1 MSHVTCLPRS
11 LKMKLVWLVVAF
23 VVVWMNAPGGSLGGG
38 DGLSARTPTVAL
50 ASASHGGDF
59 ASAGGASSA
68 SAPAPASRLNA
79 PLAAGEI
86 VESEGL
92 RLGVL
97 AVVDEP
103 VPLAVARTVGERQVW
118 VYVALNNAGSRDVA
132 YTALDLELTDGRGL
146 FSSVEGRRGPGPIL
160 TFGVLRPGEV
170 TSGWRIFRVPADAG
184 PFRLLCDTRTDS

>member
-1 MSHVTCLPRS
+1 MSHVSCLPRS
-11 LKMKLVWLVVAF
+11 LKMKLVWLAAAF
-23 VVVWMNAPGGSLGGG
+23 VVVWMNAPTGSIGGG
-38 DGLSARTPTVAL
+38 DGLSARTPTVAA
-50 ASASHGGDF
+50 ASASRGAGF
-59 ASAGGASSA
+59 ASAGGAAAA
-68 SAPAPASRLNA
+68 SGPAPEAMLNV
-79 PLAAGEI
+79 PLAAGE
-86 VESEGL
+86 VAESEGL

-118 VYVALNNAGSRDVA
+118 VYVALNNAASRDVA

-160 TFGVLRPGEV
+160 TFGVLSPGEV

-184 PFRLLCDTRTDS
+184 PFQLLCDTRADF